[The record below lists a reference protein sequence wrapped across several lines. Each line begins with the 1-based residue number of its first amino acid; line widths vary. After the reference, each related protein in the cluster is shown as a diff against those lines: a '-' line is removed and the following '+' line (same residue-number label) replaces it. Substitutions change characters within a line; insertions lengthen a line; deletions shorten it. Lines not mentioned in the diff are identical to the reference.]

1 MKIVRA
7 AAQPFISEGHAMSQQ
22 PADRIPPD
30 ARPRRQELPSCR
42 LVLHYDPQHELM
54 FVVRTIM
61 ELTRFCRAE
70 ATHQMWQAYHSGQS
84 VLLTLHRE
92 RAEFLAERFAERGLR
107 VTVE

>member
-1 MKIVRA
+1 
-7 AAQPFISEGHAMSQQ
+7 MSQQ
-22 PADRIPPD
+22 PADRPGMPPREGD
-30 ARPRRQELPSCR
+30 ARPADPAKRPEAKRSR

-70 ATHQMWQAYHSGQS
+70 ATQLVWQTYHCG
-84 VLLTLHRE
+84 VCELLTLHRE